1 MKTSNDS
8 HARNVRIAADEAA
21 IRRQIGKLIEG
32 LQAGDLAAVQEV
44 YTTDIVSFDIEP
56 PLQHVGTA
64 AKLENWARVFQAFE
78 QVTYEVRDLAVTVGD
93 DVAFGYAF
101 ARLSGKLKSGSA
113 TNGMWVR
120 VTYGMQK
127 IDGTWLI
134 AHDQVSVPLD
144 VASGRGAVDLE
155 P

>member
-1 MKTSNDS
+1 MPSSNS
-8 HARNVRIAADEAA
+8 HAGSDRAAADEAA

-32 LQAGDLAAVQEV
+32 LRAGDLAAVEKV
-44 YTTDIVSFDIEP
+44 YTTDVVSFDVEP
-56 PLQHVGTA
+56 PLRHVGTA
-64 AKLENWARVFQAFE
+64 AKLENWARVFQTFE
-78 QVTYEVRDLAVTVGD
+78 QVAYEVRDLTVIVGG

-101 ARLSGKLKSGSA
+101 ARLSGMLKSGTA

-144 VASGRGAVDLE
+144 MASGRAAVDLE